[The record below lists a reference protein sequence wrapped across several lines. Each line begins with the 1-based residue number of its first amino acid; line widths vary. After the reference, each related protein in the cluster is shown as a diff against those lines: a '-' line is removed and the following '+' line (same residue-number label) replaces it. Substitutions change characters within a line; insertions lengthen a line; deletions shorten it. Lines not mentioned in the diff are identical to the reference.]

1 MGYDMSG
8 LGSVS
13 INRIAP
19 KQKEE
24 SLKTL
29 TVETVHR
36 LIGVSTQEFNECMEV
51 NFRLSEYNVPV
62 RPDESVILEWMY
74 KIPSNLDFVNGL
86 LVEVEIM
93 KKDHLLMLSKKEDE
107 LELERAKK
115 RISVYQEYE
124 NKVSQYPEETKKF
137 IQDFKMNV
145 LEGKMTSSIAERL
158 LMQKTPQK
166 PTVNIMDDLSRV
178 EDKEKRE
185 EVYRIKETL
194 NDYDELYKR
203 LERVQQKFI
212 TLNFTIKKD
221 VDYLIAEMR
230 NGKNF

>member
-1 MGYDMSG
+1 MSG
-8 LGSVS
+8 LGSIS
-13 INRIAP
+13 IDRVAP
-19 KQKEE
+19 KQKGEGI
-24 SLKTL
+24 SPL
-29 TVETVHR
+29 TVETVHG
-36 LIGVSTQEFNECMEV
+36 LIGVSTQEFNGCMEE
-51 NFRLSEYNVPV
+51 NFRLSEYNVSL

-74 KIPSNLDFVNGL
+74 KIPSNLDFINGL
-86 LVEVEIM
+86 MVEVEIM
-93 KKDHLLMLSKKEDE
+93 KKNYLLKLAKKEDE
-107 LELERAKK
+107 IEFGRAKK
-115 RISVYQEYE
+115 RISIYQEYE
-124 NKVSQYPEETKKF
+124 TKVSQYPEETKQF
-137 IQDFKMNV
+137 IQDFKTNV

-178 EDKEKRE
+178 EDKVKRE
-185 EVYRIKETL
+185 EVYVLKETL
-194 NDYDELYKR
+194 NNYDELYKR